1 MKYQVSLSRDVAKT
15 FRRIH
20 PQDAKRLKNAIF
32 SLASDPRPP
41 GSIQLSGGQGE
52 LRIRVGDY
60 RIIYEIHDREL
71 VVLVLRIGH
80 RRQVYR

>member
-1 MKYQVSLSRDVAKT
+1 MKYRVSVAREVAKT

-20 PQDAKRLKNAIF
+20 PQDAKRLKVAINA
-32 SLASDPRPP
+32 LAEDPRPP
-41 GSIQLSGGQGE
+41 GSIQLAGGDGE

-60 RIIYEIHDREL
+60 RVIYEIHEQE
-71 VVLVLRIGH
+71 VTVLVLRVGH

>member
-1 MKYQVSLSRDVAKT
+1 MKYRVSVAREVAKT

-20 PQDAKRLKNAIF
+20 PQDAKRLKVAI
-32 SLASDPRPP
+32 SALAEDPRPP
-41 GSIQLSGGQGE
+41 GSIQLAGGDGE

-60 RIIYEIHDREL
+60 RVIYEIHEQE
-71 VVLVLRIGH
+71 VIVLVLRVGH